1 MWLLINLSK
10 EYSSEITYQI
20 RYENL
25 PLDKVY
31 KKKPISEIPM
41 TVEATGFKL
50 FAESLSTPEISLDL
64 KALQKKGANY
74 FFLTQNLNTIIQK
87 QLRNGIKLKQI
98 EKDSIIVQL
107 DKLAS
112 KNVSLVSNIKMN
124 FQLGYDLAKPVEII
138 PPTILISGTEDQ
150 LKEINELEL
159 EEIVLDNV
167 SGSISKTAKIVTPK
181 NSSIK
186 FNKTE
191 ATLNLEVDKFT
202 EDEISVP
209 ITLKNVPPNVQLNIF
224 PKKVTVT
231 YKVGLSN
238 FNKITNTSFEIV
250 CDYRKAL
257 NDNVDFLIPQLK
269 EKPQLISS
277 VRISPNKIDFLIN
290 K

>member
-64 KALQKKGANY
+64 KGLQKKGANY

-186 FNKTE
+186 FNQTE